1 MNQKPIKVT
10 FKRLGTEDEQY
21 QITKL
26 VGAVKLEVINRD
38 ISKAEISV
46 LRVGNSVNEQTVQQ
60 LIDEFCRSI
69 EVTVV

>member
-26 VGAVKLEVINRD
+26 IGAVKLEVINRD
-38 ISKAEISV
+38 ISKTEVSV
-46 LRVGNSVNEQTVQQ
+46 LRVGTSVNEQTVQQ